1 MATREASHPHDVAAP
16 VGRERPAGGAT
27 SAPEGSARAAA
38 SAPVRLGGWRKAASA
53 PGPTA
58 MGRALRDCS
67 LVVATYRRP
76 RELSLLLDRLLEL
89 ADPPGEVVIVDGSPD
104 EEATR
109 AVAAWAAPRALPF
122 DLAYVRSP
130 RGLTRQRNVGLDA
143 STGEY
148 VFYLDDDCLPEP
160 GDFTAIR
167 RVFVDDA
174 AGRVGA
180 VCGSVI
186 NEMDVEPSLRWRVR
200 FLLRLV
206 PRGEPGRYYP
216 TATSVPK
223 GLTVPFTGT
232 RLIDVMPG
240 CSMTFRRTAL
250 RQERFS
256 LFFDGY
262 AQGEDMEM
270 SLRIRR
276 RWEIRWCGDA
286 HVVHRHAPGGRP
298 PRYEKGRMEVR
309 NRFFIWQRYS
319 SDAAVADRVRFW
331 SDIAY
336 GIVFDL
342 VSYTLRPTQTWR
354 LSHLAGCARGVVDCL
369 IAPPRYVEPPAARE
383 NEFSLAELPGT

>member
-1 MATREASHPHDVAAP
+1 
-16 VGRERPAGGAT
+16 VGAGAL
-27 SAPEGSARAAA
+27 
-38 SAPVRLGGWRKAASA
+38 VRLDGWRKAAGA
-53 PGPTA
+53 PGEA
-58 MGRALRDCS
+58 RREGGLRDCS

-76 RELSLLLDRLLEL
+76 RELSLLLERLLEL
-89 ADPPGEVVIVDGSPD
+89 ADPPGEVVVVDGSPD
-104 EEATR
+104 EEA
-109 AVAAWAAPRALPF
+109 AHSLAAWAAARALPF

-130 RGLTRQRNVGLDA
+130 RGLTRQRNVGIDA

-160 GDFTAIR
+160 GYFTAIR
-167 RVFVDDA
+167 RVFADDA

-186 NEMDVEPSLRWRVR
+186 NEMNVEPSLRWRVR

-232 RLIDVMPG
+232 RPMDVMPG
-240 CSMTFRRTAL
+240 CSMAFRRTAL

-286 HVVHRHAPGGRP
+286 HVVHRHAAGGRP

-319 SDAAVADRVRFW
+319 SDAGVADRVRFW

-336 GIVFDL
+336 GIAYDL
-342 VSYTLRPTQTWR
+342 ISYALRPTQTWR
-354 LSHLAGCARGVVDCL
+354 LSHLTGCARGVADCL
-369 IAPPRYVEPPAARE
+369 IAPPRYTEPPAASE
-383 NEFSLAELPGT
+383 YELSLAELPGA